1 MLKHSRWICC
11 FIHQQDRHTT
21 GHLPPQKDAQQ
32 DWFLLHGEENS
43 FGTLLKFVRPIR
55 SCDKDLNINVG
66 QVYNVLVLI
75 KEDGFW
81 QKFISP

>member
-1 MLKHSRWICC
+1 M
-11 FIHQQDRHTT
+11 
-21 GHLPPQKDAQQ
+21 DAQQ

-55 SCDKDLNINVG
+55 SCDKTGDLNINVG

-75 KEDGFW
+75 KEDGF
-81 QKFISP
+81 